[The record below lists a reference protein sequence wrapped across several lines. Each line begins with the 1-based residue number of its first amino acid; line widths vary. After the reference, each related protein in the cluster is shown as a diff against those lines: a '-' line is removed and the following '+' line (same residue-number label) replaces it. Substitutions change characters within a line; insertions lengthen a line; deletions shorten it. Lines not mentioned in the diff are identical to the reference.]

1 MFSERVG
8 SLMERENLLT
18 APPETTVSAAA
29 LLMAVRKVGAIM
41 VTRDDKL
48 IGIFTERDVVFR
60 VVAQGRDVSSTL
72 LSEVMTPKPVTIDPG
87 KSFGYALMLMHKNG
101 FRHMPVTEDG
111 KPVGMVSARHA
122 LDPDLEEF
130 TSESSR
136 REQILREMKSA

>member
-8 SLMERENLLT
+8 SLMQRENLLT

-41 VTRDDKL
+41 VTREEKL

-60 VVAQGRDVSSTL
+60 VVAQGRDVKNTRL
-72 LSEVMTPKPVTIDPG
+72 EEVMTPKPVTIDPG
-87 KSFGYALMLMHKNG
+87 RSFGLALMLMHKNG

-111 KPVGMVSARHA
+111 RPVGMVSARHA

-136 REQILREMKSA
+136 REQILRELE

>member
-101 FRHMPVTEDG
+101 FRHMPVTEEG

-136 REQILREMKSA
+136 REQILREME

>member
-8 SLMERENLLT
+8 SLMQRENLLT

-41 VTRDDKL
+41 VTRDEKL

-101 FRHMPVTEDG
+101 FRHMPVTEGG

>member
-18 APPETTVSAAA
+18 APPETTVSAAS

-41 VTRDDKL
+41 VTRNGKL

-130 TSESSR
+130 ASESSR

>member
-8 SLMERENLLT
+8 SLMEREKLLT
-18 APPETTVSAAA
+18 APPETTVSAAS

-41 VTRDDKL
+41 VTCDEKL
-48 IGIFTERDVVFR
+48 VGIFTERDVVFR

-136 REQILREMKSA
+136 REQILREME

>member
-41 VTRDDKL
+41 VTRDEKL

-60 VVAQGRDVSSTL
+60 VVAQEREVKSTL
-72 LSEVMTPKPVTIDPG
+72 LAEVMTPKPVTSIP
-87 KSFGYALMLMHKNG
+87 
-101 FRHMPVTEDG
+101 
-111 KPVGMVSARHA
+111 
-122 LDPDLEEF
+122 
-130 TSESSR
+130 
-136 REQILREMKSA
+136 ILRLR